1 MRPLVLVSVL
11 VLTAAAAPATHA
23 HPFTLETWPG
33 GGVNGE
39 VGTTQVWVRYS
50 EEVELRFSSLKVY
63 DGAGNQIDSRNTAY
77 HIGEASLAVSTPPL
91 EEGVYTVASKV
102 LSRVDGHLV
111 PDTFVF
117 AVGDIV
123 LEQGPDDTSEELVY
137 LPEAAARFPGLAGQ
151 TILLGSAIA
160 ALLVWNDRYR
170 RRVGDGAEAA
180 SAAHRSRLTGVMG
193 ASLIAV
199 LASNISMLAVQTV
212 RLGAFSPETLE
223 THFGLM
229 WIIRMIITG
238 ALLAL
243 WFATERRGI
252 GGRTALAIIGL
263 AAILLWTSS
272 QIGHGAA
279 TGDPL
284 AVMLD
289 YIHNWVAAVWI
300 GGVAYLCLILVPALS
315 AAGGRDRAVAV
326 MLPRFSAVFT
336 VCLGI
341 VIVTGPL
348 LMWTLESDLPAITE
362 SVYGRLIM
370 AKLALASG
378 MVAMGGYMQLS
389 IMRPEGWK
397 GAWGRLRRGL
407 RAELAMGVA
416 LLGVVALLINGTLP
430 AGEVRADEAAPEG
443 LRLTEFTGNTKFSID
458 VQPYTTGL
466 NGIYV
471 TAAGLDGDPPPDQSG
486 IRVKVSNP
494 ARNISP
500 VPVELRHTGTAGGVP
515 EYSGEVT
522 FGFAGE
528 WILEVESQRGTGAN
542 EAVTVRLP
550 VAADLESLRVRMDS
564 HQLPAPAKPL
574 HPVRDGDNIW
584 ISDPSAPRIWRFDTN
599 QETFEAFGFEGGVS
613 LFLDV
618 GPDGRVWFTDPAAE
632 LIGYLEP
639 GTGEITTIQ
648 IPRLEPADVE
658 NRLMF
663 ISAQDQVWVA
673 AAAKD
678 TILRY
683 DTETGEFA
691 TFHTGLGSFPFALA
705 PGPDGSMWFTASGG
719 GFIGQISQAGD
730 VDTFAPDG
738 GMASPEYIL
747 FADGAAWVS
756 EHTGEALARFDPLT
770 EEFSSI
776 PLEIPGGLPYG
787 SALDT
792 YGNIWVAQHVVDAVS
807 VYSPAT
813 GAQRTVNIT
822 SEGAFA
828 QFAVSGAGSVWLVEQ
843 QANQLTRIIPS
854 DLPSTQVPPRPDPAP
869 ELLYTEVASP
879 LVAAGILAASI
890 FFVKSVWDGR
900 RLERENP

>member
-1 MRPLVLVSVL
+1 MRPLVLVLIL
-11 VLTAAAAPATHA
+11 VAVAAPAAHA

-39 VGTTQVWVRYS
+39 VGTTQVWVVYS
-50 EEVELRFSSLKVY
+50 EEVELQFSSLKVY
-63 DGAGNQIDSRNTAY
+63 DGAGNQIDNRDTAY
-77 HIGEASLAVSTPPL
+77 YIDGASLAVSTPPL

-117 AVGDIV
+117 AVGNIV
-123 LEQGPDDTSEELVY
+123 LEHGPDDAAEELVY
-137 LPEAAARFPGLAGQ
+137 IPEAAARFPGLAGQ

-199 LASNISMLAVQTV
+199 LASNIAMLAVQTV

-223 THFGLM
+223 THFGQM

-238 ALLAL
+238 VLLAL

-252 GGRTALAIIGL
+252 GGRTALVLIGL
-263 AAILLWTSS
+263 AAVLLWTSS
-272 QIGHGAA
+272 QIGHGSA
-279 TGDPL
+279 TGDSL

-300 GGVAYLCLILVPALS
+300 GGVAYLCLILVPALAS
-315 AAGGRDRAVAV
+315 AGGRDRAVAV
-326 MLPRFSAVFT
+326 MLPRLSAVFT
-336 VCLGI
+336 VCLGV
-341 VIVTGPL
+341 VIITGPL
-348 LMWTLESDLPAITE
+348 LMWALESDLPTITE

-370 AKLALASG
+370 VKLALASG
-378 MVAMGGYMQLS
+378 MVAMGGYMQVT
-389 IMRPEGWK
+389 IMRPGGWK

-430 AGEVRADEAAPEG
+430 AGEIRAAGEAAPEG
-443 LRLTEFTGNTKFSID
+443 LRLTEFTGNTKFIID
-458 VQPYTTGL
+458 IQPYTTGL

-471 TAAGLDGDPPPDQSG
+471 TAAGLGGDPPPDQSG

-494 ARNISP
+494 ARSISP
-500 VPVELRHTGTAGGVP
+500 ISVELQHTGTVGGVP

-528 WILEVESQRGTGAN
+528 WILEVESQRGMGAN
-542 EAVTVRLP
+542 EVVTVRLP
-550 VAADLESLRVRMDS
+550 VAVDLESLRVRMES

-584 ISDPSAPRIWRFDTN
+584 ISDPSAPRIWRFDTG
-599 QETFEAFGFEGGVS
+599 QETFEAYGFEGGSSV
-613 LFLDV
+613 FLDV
-618 GPDGRVWFTDPAAE
+618 GPDGRVWFTDPIAE

-639 GTGEITTIQ
+639 GTGEITTIPV
-648 IPRLEPADVE
+648 PRLEPADVE
-658 NRLMF
+658 NRLIF

-673 AAAKD
+673 AAVKD
-678 TILRY
+678 AILRY
-683 DTETGEFA
+683 DTETGEFT

-719 GFIGQISQAGD
+719 GFMGRISQAGD

-770 EEFSSI
+770 GEFSRI
-776 PLEIPGGLPYG
+776 PLDVPGGLPFG
-787 SALDT
+787 SVLDA

-813 GAQRTVNIT
+813 GAQRTVDIP

-828 QFAVSGAGSVWLVEQ
+828 QFAVSGEGSVWLVEQ
-843 QANQLTRIIPS
+843 QANQLIRIIPS
-854 DLPSTQVPPRPDPAP
+854 DSPSTQVPSRPEP
-869 ELLYTEVASP
+869 ETGLLYTEVASP
-879 LVAAGILAASI
+879 LTAAGILAASI
-890 FFVKSVWDGR
+890 FFVKSVQDGR
-900 RLERENP
+900 RLEREVP

>member
-1 MRPLVLVSVL
+1 MRPLVLVL
-11 VLTAAAAPATHA
+11 MLAAVAAPAAHA

-39 VGTTQVWVRYS
+39 AGTTQVWVRYS
-50 EEVELRFSSLKVY
+50 EEVELQFSSLKVY
-63 DGAGNQIDSRNTAY
+63 DGAGNQIDNRDTAY
-77 HIGEASLAVSTPPL
+77 HINEASLAVSTPPL

-102 LSRVDGHLV
+102 LSSVDGHLV

-123 LEQGPDDTSEELVY
+123 LEQGLDDSVEEPVY

-170 RRVGDGAEAA
+170 SRVGDGAEAA
-180 SAAHRSRLTGVMG
+180 SAAHRSRLAGVMG

-199 LASNISMLAVQTV
+199 LASNIAMLAVQTV
-212 RLGAFSPETLE
+212 RLGAFTPETLE

-243 WFATERRGI
+243 WFATERRGV
-252 GGRTALAIIGL
+252 GGRTVLILIGL
-263 AAILLWTSS
+263 AAVLLWTSS

-284 AVMLD
+284 PVVLD

-300 GGVAYLCLILVPALS
+300 GGVAYLCLILVPSLA

-326 MLPRFSAVFT
+326 MLPRLSAVFT
-336 VCLGI
+336 ICLGV
-341 VIVTGPL
+341 VIITGPL
-348 LMWTLESDLPAITE
+348 LMWALESDLPVIAE
-362 SVYGRLIM
+362 SMYGRLIM
-370 AKLALASG
+370 IKLALASG
-378 MVAMGGYMQLS
+378 MVAVGGYMQVTL
-389 IMRPEGWK
+389 MRPEGWK

-430 AGEVRADEAAPEG
+430 AGEIRAAGEAAPEG
-443 LRLTEFTGNTKFSID
+443 LRLIEFTGNTKFSID
-458 VQPYTTGL
+458 IQPYTTGL

-500 VPVELRHTGTAGGVP
+500 IPVELRHTGTVGGVP

-522 FGFAGE
+522 FGFSGE

-542 EAVTVRLP
+542 EVVTVRLP
-550 VAADLESLRVRMDS
+550 VAADLESLRIRMES

-584 ISDPSAPRIWRFDTN
+584 ISDPSAPRIWRFDTS
-599 QETFEAFGFEGGVS
+599 QETFEAYGFEGGVS

-618 GPDGRVWFTDPAAE
+618 GPDGRVWFTDPIAE

-639 GTGEITTIQ
+639 DTGEITTIPV
-648 IPRLEPADVE
+648 PRLEPADVE

-663 ISAQDQVWVA
+663 ISAQDQIWVA

-683 DTETGEFA
+683 DTEAGEFA
-691 TFHTGLGSFPFALA
+691 VFHTGLGSYPFSLA

-719 GFIGQISQAGD
+719 GFIGRISQAGD

-747 FADGAAWVS
+747 FTDGAAWVS
-756 EHTGEALARFDPLT
+756 EHTGEALARFDLLSG
-770 EEFSSI
+770 EFRRI
-776 PLEIPGGLPYG
+776 PLDMPGGLPYG
-787 SALDT
+787 SALDA

-813 GAQRTVNIT
+813 GAQRTVDIP

-828 QFAVSGAGSVWLVEQ
+828 QFVVSGAGDVWLVEQ

-854 DLPSTQVPPRPDPAP
+854 DSPSTQVPPRPEPDTG
-869 ELLYTEVASP
+869 LLYTEVASP
-879 LVAAGILAASI
+879 LTAAGILAASI
-890 FFVKSVWDGR
+890 FFVKSVQDGR
-900 RLERENP
+900 RLEREIP

>member
-1 MRPLVLVSVL
+1 MRPLVLVL
-11 VLTAAAAPATHA
+11 VLAAVAAPAAHA

-33 GGVNGE
+33 GGASVE
-39 VGTTQVWVRYS
+39 VGATQVWVRYS
-50 EEVELRFSSLKVY
+50 EEVELQFSSLKVY
-63 DGAGNQIDSRNTAY
+63 DADNQIDNRDTAY
-77 HIGEASLAVSTPPL
+77 HTDEASLAVSTPPL
-91 EEGVYTVASKV
+91 EEGIYTVASKV

-117 AVGDIV
+117 AVGDKV
-123 LEQGPDDTSEELVY
+123 VEQEADDAGGELVY
-137 LPEAAARFPGLAGQ
+137 IPEAAARFPGLAGQ

-180 SAAHRSRLTGVMG
+180 SAAHRSRLTGVIG

-199 LASNISMLAVQTV
+199 LASNIAVLAVQTV

-229 WIIRMIITG
+229 WIMRMIITG

-252 GGRTALAIIGL
+252 GGRTALVLIGL
-263 AAILLWTSS
+263 AAVLLWTSS
-272 QIGHGAA
+272 QIGHGSA

-300 GGVAYLCLILVPALS
+300 GGVAYLCLILVPSLAS
-315 AAGGRDRAVAV
+315 AGGRDRAVAV
-326 MLPRFSAVFT
+326 MLPRLSAVFT
-336 VCLGI
+336 VCLGV
-341 VIVTGPL
+341 VIITGPL
-348 LMWTLESDLPAITE
+348 LMWTLESDLPTITE

-370 AKLALASG
+370 VKLALASG
-378 MVAMGGYMQLS
+378 MVAMGGYMQVT
-389 IMRPEGWK
+389 IMRPGGWK

-430 AGEVRADEAAPEG
+430 AGEIRAAGEAAPEG

-458 VQPYTTGL
+458 IQPYTTGL

-471 TAAGLDGDPPPDQSG
+471 TAAGLGGDPPPDQSG
-486 IRVKVSNP
+486 VRVKVSNP

-500 VPVELRHTGTAGGVP
+500 IPVELQHTGTVGGVP

-542 EAVTVRLP
+542 EAVTIRLP
-550 VAADLESLRVRMDS
+550 VAADLESLRVRMES
-564 HQLPAPAKPL
+564 HQLPAPAMPF
-574 HPVRDGDNIW
+574 HQVRDGDNIW
-584 ISDPSAPRIWRFDTN
+584 ISDSSAARIWRFDTN
-599 QETFEAFGFEGGVS
+599 QETFEAYGFEGVRS

-618 GPDGRVWFTDPAAE
+618 GPDGRVWFTDPSAD
-632 LIGYLEP
+632 LIGYLDP
-639 GTGEITTIQ
+639 GTGETTTIPV
-648 IPRLEPADVE
+648 PRLEPADME
-658 NRLMF
+658 NLLRF
-663 ISAQDQVWVA
+663 ISAQDQIWVA

-691 TFHTGLGSFPFALA
+691 TFHTGLGSSPFALA
-705 PGPDGSMWFTASGG
+705 PGPDGSVWFTADGG
-719 GFIGQISQAGD
+719 GFIGRISQTGN

-756 EHTGEALARFDPLT
+756 EHAGEALVRFDPLT
-770 EEFSSI
+770 GEFSRI
-776 PLEIPGGLPYG
+776 PLEISGGLPYG
-787 SALDT
+787 SAMDA
-792 YGNIWVAQHVVDAVS
+792 YGNIWVAQHIVDAVS

-813 GAQRTVNIT
+813 GAQRTVDIP

-828 QFAVSGAGSVWLVEQ
+828 QFVVSGDGDVWLVEQ
-843 QANQLTRIIPS
+843 RANQLTRIIPS
-854 DLPSTQVPPRPDPAP
+854 YSPSMQVPPRPDLAP
-869 ELLYTEVASP
+869 DLLYTEVASP
-879 LVAAGILAASI
+879 LMAAGILAAGI
-890 FFVKSVWDGR
+890 FFVKSVQDGR
-900 RLERENP
+900 RLEREVP

>member
-11 VLTAAAAPATHA
+11 VLTAAAAPAAHA

-63 DGAGNQIDSRNTAY
+63 DGAGNQIDGRNTAY

-199 LASNISMLAVQTV
+199 LASNIAMLAVQTV

-252 GGRTALAIIGL
+252 GGRTTLAIIGL

-430 AGEVRADEAAPEG
+430 AGEVRAGEAARVHREH
-443 LRLTEFTGNTKFSID
+443 K
-458 VQPYTTGL
+458 VQHRRPAVHHRPQRHIRDGRRA
-466 NGIYV
+466 GRRP
-471 TAAGLDGDPPPDQSG
+471 AAGPERHPCQGLQPCPEHIPRARGAAAYGDCRWRP
-486 IRVKVSNP
+486 RV
-494 ARNISP
+494 
-500 VPVELRHTGTAGGVP
+500 LRGG
-515 EYSGEVT
+515 
-522 FGFAGE
+522 
-528 WILEVESQRGTGAN
+528 
-542 EAVTVRLP
+542 
-550 VAADLESLRVRMDS
+550 DLRVRRGVDTGGGVAEGYGG
-564 HQLPAPAKPL
+564 QRG
-574 HPVRDGDNIW
+574 RDG
-584 ISDPSAPRIWRFDTN
+584 
-599 QETFEAFGFEGGVS
+599 
-613 LFLDV
+613 
-618 GPDGRVWFTDPAAE
+618 PAA
-632 LIGYLEP
+632 G
-639 GTGEITTIQ
+639 
-648 IPRLEPADVE
+648 
-658 NRLMF
+658 
-663 ISAQDQVWVA
+663 
-673 AAAKD
+673 
-678 TILRY
+678 
-683 DTETGEFA
+683 
-691 TFHTGLGSFPFALA
+691 
-705 PGPDGSMWFTASGG
+705 
-719 GFIGQISQAGD
+719 
-730 VDTFAPDG
+730 
-738 GMASPEYIL
+738 
-747 FADGAAWVS
+747 
-756 EHTGEALARFDPLT
+756 
-770 EEFSSI
+770 
-776 PLEIPGGLPYG
+776 
-787 SALDT
+787 
-792 YGNIWVAQHVVDAVS
+792 
-807 VYSPAT
+807 
-813 GAQRTVNIT
+813 
-822 SEGAFA
+822 
-828 QFAVSGAGSVWLVEQ
+828 
-843 QANQLTRIIPS
+843 
-854 DLPSTQVPPRPDPAP
+854 
-869 ELLYTEVASP
+869 
-879 LVAAGILAASI
+879 
-890 FFVKSVWDGR
+890 GR
-900 RLERENP
+900 RPRVVAGTDG